1 MFLFIC
7 YMTKYVELV
16 PLQNIR
22 ATAIADALINHVICR
37 HVIPNVLH
45 SDRGTSYL
53 VNIVRETWKLLN
65 IKKTQTTMLHPS
77 AMVKARG

>member
-1 MFLFIC
+1 MILFIC

-45 SDRGTSYL
+45 SDRGTSYSA
-53 VNIVRETWKLLN
+53 
-65 IKKTQTTMLHPS
+65 KTLEGFSRDWHWDYLCFC
-77 AMVKARG
+77 